1 MQGEAIAKVA
11 CLLEVT
17 ARPLLTLG
25 GGTNMN
31 LKSVAFAAVSALS
44 LTMAVGAQE
53 TIELKY
59 TVPSVPTDL
68 HTQAMKI
75 FADKLEELSPGR
87 FDIQLYDS
95 GSLFAQGADLDALQR
110 GNAEMT
116 YVSYQ
121 LIADNIPEYGVLTA
135 GYLFQSPE
143 HYRAFLASDLGA
155 EFKQRVSDEMD
166 IQLLDSCYLGTRQ
179 VNLRRAKDVQ
189 TPADLAGIKLR
200 MPSSDAWL
208 FLGQALG
215 ANPTPL
221 PFGEVYLGLQSGTI
235 DGQDNPLPS
244 VEAAK
249 FYEVTEQIVLTSH
262 LVDAI
267 NVAVNNQTWDQLN
280 DDERAAMTE
289 AAIASCDWN
298 NERRVADEDRLVS
311 FFEEQGLQVTTPD
324 VAAFRSHV
332 QDFYLNSDRAADWPQ
347 GWIEQINA
355 LAAE

>member
-1 MQGEAIAKVA
+1 M
-11 CLLEVT
+11 T
-17 ARPLLTLG
+17 RLTSLA
-25 GGTNMN
+25 
-31 LKSVAFAAVSALS
+31 LAAVSVLAL
-44 LTMAVGAQE
+44 TGAALAQDKL
-53 TIELKY
+53 ELKY

-68 HTQAMKI
+68 HTQAMKV

-87 FDIQLYDS
+87 YDIQLYDS

-121 LIADNIPEYGVLTA
+121 LIADAIPEYGLLTA
-135 GYLFQSPE
+135 GYLFQSPQ
-143 HYRAFLASDLGA
+143 HYRAFLASDIGA
-155 EFKQRVSDEMD
+155 EFKQRVSDEMG
-166 IQLLDSCYLGTRQ
+166 IQLLDACYLGTRQ
-179 VNLRRAKDVQ
+179 INLREARDVK
-189 TPADLAGIKLR
+189 TPADLAGVKLR

-221 PFGEVYLGLQSGTI
+221 PFGEVYLGLQAGTI

-249 FYEVTEQIVLTSH
+249 FYEVTKQIVLTSH

-267 NVAVNNQTWDQLN
+267 NVAVNNQTWEQLT
-280 DDERAAMTE
+280 DEEQTALTE
-289 AAIASCDWN
+289 AAVASCDWN
-298 NERRVADEDRLVS
+298 NEKRLADEARLVS
-311 FFEEQGLQVTTPD
+311 FFEEKGLTITTPD
-324 VAAFRSHV
+324 VDAFRSHV
-332 QDFYLNSDRAADWPQ
+332 QEFYLTSDRAASWPE
-347 GWIEQINA
+347 GWVDKINA